1 MYTNNSAFYGDNFA
15 SRPDSLQ
22 FSIYDP
28 QNYDSN
34 LNMMT
39 RHLNIAP
46 GQSFQLTVSI
56 HDTEGRLYS
65 IAHGIEG
72 RIELIHPEKLHP
84 NALIQANKVVSNKGV
99 FSFNNLNIKIPTDS
113 EA

>member
-1 MYTNNSAFYGDNFA
+1 MT
-15 SRPDSLQ
+15 
-22 FSIYDP
+22 
-28 QNYDSN
+28 
-34 LNMMT
+34 T

-72 RIELIHPEKLHP
+72 RIELVHAEKLHP
-84 NALIQANKVVSNKGV
+84 NSLIQANKVVSNYGV
-99 FSFNNLNIKIPTDS
+99 FSFNNLNIKIPTES

>member
-1 MYTNNSAFYGDNFA
+1 MT
-15 SRPDSLQ
+15 
-22 FSIYDP
+22 
-28 QNYDSN
+28 
-34 LNMMT
+34 T

-84 NALIQANKVVSNKGV
+84 NAMI
-99 FSFNNLNIKIPTDS
+99 
-113 EA
+113 